1 MRFVDTFKV
10 QFCDDAEFD
19 AKHDRDKNEKFSSGG
34 ESQGAKEFDSEKFKE
49 VIGPEF
55 RGIRRQA
62 AVRKLIQER
71 QGQVKGAF
79 YRGEV
84 GYIDLVWGNEKVG
97 LKHLIDRRSDDG
109 FDADDVASD
118 LSDSIQNGDIAVDDK
133 RNNYRFWKNR
143 KEVIVSKLYFGKELH
158 LVITAYPAR

>member
-79 YRGEV
+79 YRREV
-84 GYIDLVWGNEKVG
+84 GYIDLVSSTSSVF
-97 LKHLIDRRSDDG
+97 LLPTQR
-109 FDADDVASD
+109 
-118 LSDSIQNGDIAVDDK
+118 
-133 RNNYRFWKNR
+133 
-143 KEVIVSKLYFGKELH
+143 
-158 LVITAYPAR
+158 